1 MEIWDDTKIEQIKK
15 SFNDLIDMGPEQWT
29 QNYTLSHNDKITQID
44 LMIEYF
50 ESPEV
55 KEYELFQYLFDLKNN
70 MDIHRYML

>member
-15 SFNDLIDMGPEQWT
+15 SFSDLIDMGPEQWT

-55 KEYELFQYLFDLKNN
+55 EEYEKCQYLLDLKKN

>member
-15 SFNDLIDMGPEQWT
+15 SFSDLIDMGPEQWT

-55 KEYELFQYLFDLKNN
+55 EEYEKCQYLFDLKNN